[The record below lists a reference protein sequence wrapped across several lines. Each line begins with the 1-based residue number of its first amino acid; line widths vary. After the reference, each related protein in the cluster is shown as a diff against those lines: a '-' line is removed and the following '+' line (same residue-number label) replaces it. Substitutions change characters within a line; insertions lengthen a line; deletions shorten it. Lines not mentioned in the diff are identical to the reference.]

1 MVSKEPLLPTHA
13 AKAKNKHT
21 KFSLIYGADEYLD
34 ELAKKYEQ
42 YDELVAMLEGAPDA
56 GHIDA
61 QDPAKKAAK
70 KGSIKAG
77 GITAQDV
84 DDGGRSKK
92 TQRAIP
98 TPNIPEPMPTELA
111 FMFTKI
117 SPEQKMYMWNI
128 YTLIFL
134 LEALDIVLYWALL
147 KFGPAWGISFGV
159 STAIYGFLMICLCVQ
174 NVYILH
180 DVIHGAT
187 FPPYDWQTY
196 ITHPFADF
204 ISLPWMDIIMEHNR
218 HHNSTFDL
226 LNHGEFGWDPASW
239 LYTLQEWTWEWY
251 GWITVPL
258 VPFWHFAGASDTG
271 GLFAMLWWSKFPDAG
286 PGGKCDKSFYKKW
299 LPVRVKHVMFTLSL
313 WACVWLLGSLG
324 MGLPLSEGWRFVMW
338 VSIFT
343 RAGFSSAWVF
353 ITNFNHSHLWNEFLA
368 GDPDRTWPRL
378 HSFMATILGGRHRW
392 NEMLFHDV
400 HHMCPGRIG
409 AMSQRG
415 RFHGWEKVHDACVEI
430 LSRGLWLSDD
440 AETKMEKH
448 QKKRS
453 MLVKSRKSIRA

>member
-1 MVSKEPLLPTHA
+1 MASSQPLLPA
-13 AKAKNKHT
+13 PAKAGKHT
-21 KFSLIYGADEYLD
+21 KLSIFYGADEYL
-34 ELAKKYEQ
+34 EQLAKKYEQ
-42 YDELVAMLEGAPDA
+42 YDELATLLQAAPDA
-56 GHIDA
+56 GVMDEK
-61 QDPAKKAAK
+61 DPAKAAAQKAAAEG
-70 KGSIKAG
+70 KGGAMLKL
-77 GITAQDV
+77 DV
-84 DDGGRSKK
+84 DDNKRSKK

-98 TPNIPEPMPTELA
+98 TPNIPEPMPPELA

-128 YTLIFL
+128 YTLIFTL
-134 LEALDIVLYWALL
+134 QCLDVVLYWALL
-147 KFGPAWGISFGV
+147 MYSPLSFAA
-159 STAIYGFLMICLCVQ
+159 STAIYGFLMITLCVQ

-187 FPPYDWQTY
+187 FPPYEWQNY

-239 LYTLQEWTWEWY
+239 LYVLQEWTFEWY
-251 GWITVPL
+251 GWLTVPL

-271 GLFAMLWWSKFPDAG
+271 SLFALLWWSKFPDAG
-286 PGGKCDKSFYKKW
+286 AGGKCDKQFYKKW
-299 LPVRVKHVMFTLSL
+299 LPVRMKHVAFLACL
-313 WACVWLLGSLG
+313 WGSIWLLGSLG
-324 MGLPLSEGWRFVMW
+324 MGKPLSEGWSFVLM
-338 VSIFT
+338 VSTFSK
-343 RAGFSSAWVF
+343 AGFAAAWTF
-353 ITNFNHSHLWNEFLA
+353 ITNFNHSHWWNEFLA
-368 GDPDRTWPRL
+368 TDPDRTWPKV
-378 HSFMATILGGRHRW
+378 HATMAFLLGGRHRW

-430 LSRGLWLSDD
+430 LSRGLWKSDD
-440 AETKMEKH
+440 AETVMEKH

-453 MLVKSRKSIRA
+453 MLVKSRKASMKK